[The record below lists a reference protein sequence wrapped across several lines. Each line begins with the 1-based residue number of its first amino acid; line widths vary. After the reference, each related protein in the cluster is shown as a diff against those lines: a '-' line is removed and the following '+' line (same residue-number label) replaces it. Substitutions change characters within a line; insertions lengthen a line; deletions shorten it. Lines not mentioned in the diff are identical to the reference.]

1 MYLSKQA
8 ANWVRVMMSPRA
20 RYFEVYA
27 CALDKFD
34 MANVISV
41 HELLVMNSQC
51 SRPKEWFFLHM
62 SGIALCLSYA
72 EYVAAAQG

>member
-8 ANWVRVMMSPRA
+8 VNWVWVMTSPRA

-41 HELLVMNSQC
+41 LEQLVINSQC
-51 SRPKEWFFLHM
+51 SRPKHLFFLHM